1 MPQALVHADAIQAG
15 TDPEDS
21 PNAAAVRQALTA
33 SHQHCLSYLQRRL
46 GSAEEAREVRQIL
59 LLRAIDRAAAPR
71 CRQPRG
77 RGTRN
82 VGQFCTGRNQ
92 CVAFETNQT

>member
-1 MPQALVHADAIQAG
+1 MPQALMHPDASQAG

-46 GSAEEAREVRQIL
+46 GSAEEAREVMQVL
-59 LLRAIDRAAAPR
+59 LLRAIDCAAPR

-77 RGTRN
+77 RATRN
-82 VGQFCTGRNQ
+82 VGRFCTGRNQ